1 MVAAVQITKEG
12 KRIEE
17 AIEKN
22 MEKLHKT
29 NFDASWARSG
39 EEFAKMEK
47 LNQEHNQQVLTS
59 ASVAHKDTLV
69 AIEKILKKEIP
80 AAVPAK
86 GMVEHTNTVQQK
98 VKSTCSPLAFDLRD
112 AINSASSM
120 TQTLNSELADG
131 GRRMMA
137 HAVGGAGSIQVNP
150 LISNRPSGDFH
161 EKVEAPVDP
170 TRELSR
176 LLNEH
181 KYEEAFTAALQ
192 RSDVRIVSCLC
203 SQVDLHGTLASNPIP
218 LTQVVLLSLLQQ
230 LACDFWN
237 ATTQKLSWMM
247 DVVVAIKPS
256 DGIIAMHV
264 RPIFEKVYSLPNN

>member
-1 MVAAVQITKEG
+1 VILVQEEIKKQISMVAAVQITKEG

-29 NFDASWARSG
+29 NFDA
-39 EEFAKMEK
+39 
-47 LNQEHNQQVLTS
+47 T
-59 ASVAHKDTLV
+59 SVAHKDTLV
-69 AIEKILKKEIP
+69 AIEKILKKEIA
-80 AAVPAK
+80 AAVPAV
-86 GMVEHTNTVQQK
+86 GCAVTPMVEKAISTAFQEALRLSMEASIVPAFE
-98 VKSTCSPLAFDLRD
+98 KSCKTMFEQD

-120 TQTLNSELADG
+120 TQTLNSELADD

-150 LISNRPSGDFH
+150 LISNLPSGRFH
-161 EKVEAPVDP
+161 EKVEAPVDL

-192 RSDVRIVSCLC
+192 RSDVRIISCLC

-218 LTQVVLLSLLQQ
+218 LTQVVLLSLLQ
-230 LACDFWN
+230 
-237 ATTQKLSWMM
+237 
-247 DVVVAIKPS
+247 
-256 DGIIAMHV
+256 
-264 RPIFEKVYSLPNN
+264 